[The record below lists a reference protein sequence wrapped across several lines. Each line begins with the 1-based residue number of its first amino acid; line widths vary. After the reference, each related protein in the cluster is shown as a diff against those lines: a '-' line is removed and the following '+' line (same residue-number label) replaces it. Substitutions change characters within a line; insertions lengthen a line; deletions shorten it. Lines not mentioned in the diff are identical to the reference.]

1 VTTGASDGDGAV
13 VNAVVNHLGQCV
25 ADLDRAVRFYVE
37 LLGFAIDRTLT
48 VPDEAAGSFLGVAA
62 PVGLTAVYLRKG
74 DFQLELMAFDR
85 PGNPPAPVRVMNEP
99 GLTHLSFAVDDL
111 DTSLDRVEPLG
122 GAIVTRLPG
131 AAIVR
136 DPDGQLLELLP
147 MAYRRRVDAARAKR
161 QAASS

>member
-1 VTTGASDGDGAV
+1 MTDRSDGDGHGAG
-13 VNAVVNHLGQCV
+13 AVVNHLGQCV
-25 ADLDRAVRFYVE
+25 VDLDRAVRFYVE
-37 LLGFAIDRTLT
+37 LLGFAVDRTLT
-48 VPDEAAGSFLGVAA
+48 LPDEATGPFLGVAA

-85 PGNPPAPVRVMNEP
+85 PGNPPAAVRVMNEP

-111 DTSLDRVEPLG
+111 DASLDRIEPLG

-131 AAIVR
+131 AAFVR

-147 MAYRRRVDAARAKR
+147 MAYRRRIDAERAKR